1 MKLETQEIQ
10 AYVAA
15 YQLDDDVAKPRRK
28 RSARLP
34 VDVLFVGHGSLQTED
49 LHEDPDRFT
58 DGQKQEQREVIHV
71 FDEFVED
78 MEQEITTAVSREKQF
93 DIDHFFT
100 LLNQMMYQEIE
111 FFRYIAKE
119 GNCADFR
126 SRFRQAIDQIL
137 QVDFAENAAYPSHEK
152 QIRSSLASVCIN
164 YAYLDWLAGVYG
176 DISLDAVIDVT
187 KNMLGEQLSQ
197 VKYRKISE

>member
-1 MKLETQEIQ
+1 MYRKSMVRRFQKNKKQIRRAFIDLTIERGFRRITISDI
-10 AYVAA
+10 AA
-15 YQLDDDVAKPRRK
+15 RADINRMTFYAHYDTV
-28 RSARLP
+28 
-34 VDVLFVGHGSLQTED
+34 ED
-49 LHEDPDRFT
+49 
-58 DGQKQEQREVIHV
+58 V

-137 QVDFAENAAYPSHEK
+137 QVDFAENAVYPSHEK

-164 YAYLDWLAGVYG
+164 YAYLDWLAGAYG

-197 VKYRKISE
+197 VKYRKFSE